1 MRRSWIGVL
10 LSTAVF
16 TTGIAAQTAS
26 SVAPFISPGFP
37 SDLVSA
43 KKADRIAWLVYE
55 RGMRNVYAAAAPDFK
70 PVRLTKFLD
79 DDGVILSDLEISDD
93 GSIVTFTRGSEP
105 NREGWIANPSS
116 NPNGPERAIWAA
128 KTNGTGAWK
137 LTQGDAGAL
146 SPDGASVAFAK
157 DGQIFRVRTAQSA
170 PAAPS
175 SPDKADQPLI
185 KEWGRNTTPRWSPDG
200 SRLAFVSA
208 RENHSYVAVYDM
220 KSRRVTYLAPGVD
233 FDLSPTWSSDSKRV
247 AFIRRP
253 GTPFGQQAQPG
264 VGGIG
269 GPSGPAVGRGR
280 GNAGRGGGLGNDT
293 VRADGLYRAVFKG
306 GYSLSLMVADATTG
320 EGHEFWHNQPNDKTF
335 PNINAITWAGDH
347 IIFAQEPEEWIR
359 FYSVNPAGG
368 TTTPVELTPGTGAV
382 ESLGLSS
389 DGKTMFYATNVGD
402 IDRRHVW
409 RVPTAGGPAVQITTG
424 SEIEM
429 YPAALAS
436 GKQIA
441 VLTSTATRPMSVGV
455 VSLDGGAKRLVYPA
469 LTKDYLAVTQVAP
482 EPIVLKAEDGVEFH
496 NQLFLPKDLKP
507 GERRPAVV
515 FVHGGPIRQM
525 LLGYHY
531 MDFYHM
537 AYAVNE
543 WLASQGYIVMS
554 VNYRS
559 GIGYGKS
566 FRTAP
571 NTGGR
576 GNAEYRDVLAAGK
589 YLETR
594 ADVDPTRIGIWGLS
608 YGGVLTA
615 QALARNSDIFAA
627 GVDMAGVHLWGNSL
641 DTSSVSYKSS
651 AISAI
656 DQWKSPVLVWQNDDD
671 RNVDFSQTI
680 GLVDLLRTHDVH
692 FELIVNPDDTHE
704 TLMHS
709 RWLYLFGRMQ
719 DFFTRFLRDK
729 NVSSSR

>member
-1 MRRSWIGVL
+1 MRRSLIGVFVSTVMFANGIHAQTGA
-10 LSTAVF
+10 STA
-16 TTGIAAQTAS
+16 G

-37 SDLVSA
+37 SDLVAA
-43 KKADRIAWLVYE
+43 KKADRIAWIVYE
-55 RGMRNVYAAAAPDFK
+55 RGLRNVYAASAPDFK
-70 PVRLTKFLD
+70 PVRVTKFLA

-93 GSIVTFTRGSEP
+93 GAVVTFTRGSES

-116 NPNGPERAIWAA
+116 DPAGPERAIWAA
-128 KTNGTGAWK
+128 RTNGTGAWK
-137 LTQGDAGAL
+137 LTEGESGAL
-146 SPDGASVAFAK
+146 SPDGASVAFSK
-157 DGQIFRVRTAQSA
+157 DGQIYRVMLSVKQ
-170 PAAPS
+170 
-175 SPDKADQPLI
+175 PDKAERPLI

-220 KSRRVTYLAPGVD
+220 KARHVTYLAPGVD
-233 FDLSPTWSSDSKRV
+233 FDASPTWSLDSKHV

-253 GTPFGQQAQPG
+253 GTPFGQQAQQG
-264 VGGIG
+264 IGGIG
-269 GPSGPAVGRGR
+269 GPGGPAAGRGR
-280 GNAGRGGGLGNDT
+280 GNGGRGRGIDPT
-293 VRADGLYRAVFKG
+293 IPADGLHRAVFKG
-306 GYSLSLMVADATTG
+306 GYSISLMEADVTTG

-335 PNINAITWAGDH
+335 PNINGIAWAGDNV
-347 IIFAQEPEEWIR
+347 IFAQEPEEWIR
-359 FYSVNPAGG
+359 YYSVSVAGG

-382 ESLGLSS
+382 ESISLSN
-389 DGKTMFYATNVGD
+389 DGKTLFYATNAGD
-402 IDRRHVW
+402 IDRRHLW
-409 RVPTAGGPAVQITTG
+409 SVPTAGGSAAQITTG
-424 SEIEM
+424 TEIEM

-436 GKQIA
+436 GKQVA
-441 VLTSTATRPMSVGV
+441 VLTSAATRPMSVGIV
-455 VSLDGGAKRLVYPA
+455 ARDGGTKKLIYPT
-469 LTKDYLAVTQVAP
+469 LTKDYLALAQVAP
-482 EPIVLKAEDGVEFH
+482 EPILLKAEDGVEFH
-496 NQLFLPKDLKP
+496 NQLFLPKDLKA
-507 GERRPAVV
+507 GERRPAII

-543 WLASQGYIVMS
+543 WLASQGYVVMS

-566 FRTAP
+566 FRTAA

-589 YLETR
+589 YLQTR
-594 ADVDPTRIGIWGLS
+594 ADVDPARVGIWGLS

-656 DQWKSPVLVWQNDDD
+656 DSWKSPVLVWQNDDD

-680 GLVDLLRTHDVH
+680 GLVDLLRTHNVY

-704 TLMHS
+704 TLLHS
-709 RWLYLFGRMQ
+709 RWLMTFGRMQ
-719 DFFTRFLRDK
+719 DFLTRFLRNK
-729 NVSSSR
+729 SVSSSR

>member
-128 KTNGTGAWK
+128 KTNGAGAWK